1 MQAQPAIS
9 LVNAQRQP
17 EAQVVQAQPPPGP
30 FGTGFRA
37 PPPVLRRNPSA
48 SVVLAVRRAERDGES
63 AGGGDAP
70 ASRRGRRCCGA
81 DLRGMPSPL
90 LIIIC
95 ALGDATYTA
104 LSPFFP
110 QAAATAGLSATAT
123 GVVFSCG
130 MWAGVLVTPLA
141 IYLSHFASSRVL
153 LSSCVLLQAAL
164 TGGFALLPLLRT
176 PTSTFAVAFTLRLV
190 QGGVAAIYE
199 VTVSSLIMCSVP
211 PARVAAAL
219 GLQEAARGVGLMIG
233 PSAGGLLFSLGGFPL
248 PFIICSAALF
258 ILGMAVAVFLP
269 PDPAQAN
276 EVGAKMVTFGE
287 LLYLPAVGAIILL
300 MTALSAALTAP
311 DPVLGPYAEERFG
324 LNPAQ
329 IGLLFS
335 SCTIA
340 YALLSPVIGEIGGR
354 FGNFKVLVAGL
365 VAAAAAF
372 IVLGPSPWIPQRL
385 LPRSASLLFVGMG
398 LSGVGDSTLT
408 CGAAA
413 MLQAAL
419 SAGHE
424 TEEVADTVAGLLSVS
439 WTLGALVGPLMG
451 ATLVE
456 RFGFP
461 RAMSLTSVG
470 LLAIAALG
478 SCAHA
483 TSRPATTAAR
493 ARRQRLLGIRV
504 QYF

>member
-1 MQAQPAIS
+1 MASKRHDQALMQAQPAIS

-130 MWAGVLVTPLA
+130 MWAGVLVTP
-141 IYLSHFASSRVL
+141 
-153 LSSCVLLQAAL
+153 
-164 TGGFALLPLLRT
+164 
-176 PTSTFAVAFTLRLV
+176 TFAVAFTLRLV

-199 VTVSSLIMCSVP
+199 VP

-354 FGNFKVLVAGL
+354 
-365 VAAAAAF
+365 
-372 IVLGPSPWIPQRL
+372 
-385 LPRSASLLFVGMG
+385 
-398 LSGVGDSTLT
+398 
-408 CGAAA
+408 
-413 MLQAAL
+413 
-419 SAGHE
+419 
-424 TEEVADTVAGLLSVS
+424 
-439 WTLGALVGPLMG
+439 
-451 ATLVE
+451 
-456 RFGFP
+456 
-461 RAMSLTSVG
+461 
-470 LLAIAALG
+470 
-478 SCAHA
+478 
-483 TSRPATTAAR
+483 
-493 ARRQRLLGIRV
+493 
-504 QYF
+504 